1 MGLAERAALMSR
13 TQRLRVLAFALSG
26 LWAGLAAVV
35 LAASQF
41 SGAPTLADSLL
52 LPTIA
57 AVVVGGTAI
66 TGGVGGPLR
75 TLVGVLLVVVLRIGM
90 SVMGVDPSYE
100 QIVYSVV
107 IIAALALTVDRG
119 RLSIVK

>member
-1 MGLAERAALMSR
+1 
-13 TQRLRVLAFALSG
+13 
-26 LWAGLAAVV
+26 V

-52 LPTIA
+52 LPAIA

-75 TLVGVLLVVVLRIGM
+75 TLVGALLIVVLRTGM
-90 SVMGVDPSYE
+90 SVVGVDPSYE
-100 QIVYSVV
+100 QIVYGVV
-107 IIAALALTVDRG
+107 IIAAVALTLDRG
-119 RLSIVK
+119 QLGIVK